1 MNDHAQMLHE
11 EGLSRLRD
19 LVDGTLEFTRDF
31 SRDRG
36 PDPIPGSI
44 AAGELALAPFHGATN
59 SPQGLLHDAYEIA
72 SSILLPSASFVLQG
86 LGQLYVPPVV
96 PFAFQILTRSVL
108 EYAAS
113 AWWLMDSSI
122 SAEMRA
128 SRYLAWVINNSNEM
142 AGLGLFSIPELEAT
156 TPSNGLRIY
165 HSRQAARARDSGLLV
180 EFANPKRT
188 KQLFGVNAHHDSARA
203 VKSIGGQ
210 ELPPATR
217 LIDEFLKTLQQAG
230 GAAWFKYLASITH
243 GKSFSLL
250 HSTRV
255 VLNDD
260 GETAR
265 REGVIQPQT
274 LVDTTGVAL
283 TSYLGAVQAHSSL
296 FGYETDRVDLQ
307 LRDLI
312 SALGVLSPSP

>member
-1 MNDHAQMLHE
+1 MSDQTQMLHE
-11 EGLSRLRD
+11 EGLSGLRE
-19 LVDGTLEFTRDF
+19 LVDGTLEFTRGF
-31 SRDRG
+31 SRDLG
-36 PDPIPGSI
+36 PDPLPGSI
-44 AAGELALAPFHGATN
+44 AAGELALAPLHGATN
-59 SPQGLLHDAYEIA
+59 SLQGLLHDTFEMGF
-72 SSILLPSASFVLQG
+72 SILLPSASFVLQG
-86 LGQLYVPPVV
+86 LSQLYVPPVV

-108 EYAAS
+108 EYTAS
-113 AWWLMDSSI
+113 AWWFMDSTI

-128 SRYLAWVINNSNEM
+128 SRYLAWVINNGNEM
-142 AGLGLFSIPELEAT
+142 AALGLFSIPELEAT
-156 TPSNGLRIY
+156 TPFNGLRIY

-188 KQLFGVNAHHDSARA
+188 KQLFGVNNHHDSSRA
-203 VKSIGGQ
+203 VRSIGGQ

-217 LIDEFLKTLQQAG
+217 LIDEFFETLQQTG
-230 GAAWFKYLASITH
+230 GAAWFKYLASIAH

-260 GETAR
+260 GATAH

-283 TSYLGAVQAHSSL
+283 ETYLGAVRTHSSL
-296 FGYETDRVDLQ
+296 FGYETVRVDQQ

-312 SALGVLSPSP
+312 SALGALSPSP